1 MTLVLAPRLET
12 ESFVESRDLEELAGR
27 DLKLFGE
34 KAQVLLREVPLLIL
48 KRVEDGNDLLGV
60 PAITF
65 KNGF

>member
-1 MTLVLAPRLET
+1 MTLVLATRLET

-34 KAQVLLREVPLLIL
+34 KAQVLLRKIPLLVL
-48 KRVEDGNDLLGV
+48 KRVKDGDNLLGV